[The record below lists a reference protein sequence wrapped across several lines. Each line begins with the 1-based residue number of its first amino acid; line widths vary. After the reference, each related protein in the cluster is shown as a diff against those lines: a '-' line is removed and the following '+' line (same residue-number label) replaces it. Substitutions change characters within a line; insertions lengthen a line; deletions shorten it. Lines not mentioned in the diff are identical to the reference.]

1 MGQCYRG
8 GFLTEITIFIVATIL
23 LLPISNVSGANS
35 DFDNAM
41 LLQSGVTHDGLI
53 EGDSEIF
60 FKIGVPV
67 GDVIE
72 FQFSDLDGQYIE
84 FCVYDGNQSSDRIE
98 CLGEH
103 TSPGSTTYYQ
113 KAITNTY
120 FVKIYCSECAGGQN
134 GGDGRYSLSAT
145 VHGDEAGDTLEDAE
159 ELLPEVRINGWAALD
174 GSAEPIDFD
183 FYRTPVIEGD
193 TVRIVITS
201 SDMTSYRIYDQYG
214 IKIGDGYEEGNYDF
228 SINFDYS
235 GDLFIELFCTQNYG
249 EPCDYSLIAIGSTYL
264 DSLAQD
270 SDATEEETSAGSLT
284 TSLSTTIAVV
294 LGLLVIVG
302 LILRNRSES
311 SVSVQPSIQNEVV
324 NDEIQRLQQ
333 KVTQAE
339 LEKTHMQDEL
349 EKAKST
355 TVVQNITYNIQDSA
369 IAGDINATGL
379 KEKDD

>member
-1 MGQCYRG
+1 
-8 GFLTEITIFIVATIL
+8 LTKITIFIVATIL
-23 LLPISNVSGANS
+23 LLPTSNVSGANS
-35 DFDNAM
+35 DFDNAT

-53 EGDSEIF
+53 EEDSEIF

-72 FQFSDLDGQYIE
+72 FQFNDLDGQYIE

-113 KAITNTY
+113 KAITNNY

-134 GGDGRYSLSAT
+134 GGDARYSLRAI

-159 ELLPEVRINGWAALD
+159 ELLPEVRMNGWAALD

-183 FYRTPVIEGD
+183 YYRTPVIEGD

-201 SDMTSYRIYDQYG
+201 SDMTSYRIYDRYG
-214 IKIGDGYEEGNYDF
+214 IMIGDGYEEGNYDF

-249 EPCDYSLIAIGSTYL
+249 EPCDYSLIAIGSTYV

>member
-8 GFLTEITIFIVATIL
+8 GSLTKITIFIVATIL
-23 LLPISNVSGANS
+23 LLPISNVSGTNS
-35 DFDNAM
+35 DFDNAT

-53 EGDSEIF
+53 EGDNEIF

-72 FQFSDLDGQYIE
+72 FQFNDLDGQYIE

-113 KAITNTY
+113 KAITKAY
-120 FVKIYCSECAGGQN
+120 FVKIHCSECAGGQN
-134 GGDGRYSLSAT
+134 GGDARYSLSAT

-183 FYRTPVIEGD
+183 YYRTPVIEGD

-249 EPCDYSLIAIGSTYL
+249 EPCDYSLIAIGSTYV
-264 DSLAQD
+264 DSLSQD

-333 KVTQAE
+333 KITQAE